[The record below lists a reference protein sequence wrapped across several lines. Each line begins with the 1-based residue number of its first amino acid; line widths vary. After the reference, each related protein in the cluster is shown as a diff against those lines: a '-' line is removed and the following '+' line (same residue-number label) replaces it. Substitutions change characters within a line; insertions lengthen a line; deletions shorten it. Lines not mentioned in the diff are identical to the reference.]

1 MTTTSVKR
9 YRVVV
14 IEWLSHKAIIEAASP
29 EEAESEAYRMFADN
43 SDHQVFQF
51 DDSGVDGVTVD
62 ELAS

>member
-1 MTTTSVKR
+1 MSAPSLKT

-62 ELAS
+62 ELES